1 LYKQGFVYVLLS
13 LPQKVV
19 MQPKFQS
26 YILYTKNSKDCN
38 LSRESECGRL
48 KS

>member
-1 LYKQGFVYVLLS
+1 MNKLGFVYVLLS
-13 LPQKVV
+13 LPQKGV

-26 YILYTKNSKDCN
+26 YIIYTKDNKDCN
-38 LSRESECGRL
+38 LSRESKCGTL